1 MDSAISKH
9 CTAICD
15 QKEKISAEELQS
27 LFNLI
32 VIELNNN
39 NHSTID
45 DYIQIIDTLKNIYS
59 LTLIDPLIVNNEL
72 FHLIRNYLTDLLNKW
87 SSDTILTDK
96 DEYLFHEIVELFSKM
111 IKHIKTTNQVLTS
124 TFQTW
129 FLNELFFKAIALLL
143 EDISINSSKY
153 STQNQNME
161 ILSTLIQSIR
171 FFQSGFDC
179 IRNNPNVLLLID
191 PIIHCLCSSTYINTF
206 KQINI
211 KSDTQ
216 NPYEEF
222 ILEICPCYCIWHR
235 GKSQLT
241 IINQLCLNNMLN
253 SYQEIYELFLPTI
266 NQWQYSIMQ
275 SMFYMTALLRYVAY
289 YPSTQQY
296 LINNLKIIDSI
307 LILLNNCTL
316 LDNILTATEYNSKTN
331 LTDSAI
337 SFIFN
342 LSHDFQFLSLI
353 KENSYFSKDI
363 FLKLKHANIDRV
375 KLHAFMILAK
385 ILNEKDILTLDNID
399 ILTTVFIN
407 YLYKAINDPCHSFQD
422 VPVEHLLTSLKA
434 FVQHDEIKDGIAK
447 QNYFEIL
454 IRCATQTDLHVGLVL
469 QTSLEIIWS
478 LTFNKK
484 IHQLLITSYD
494 NFIRYLKTVLVHST
508 EEGVQAA
515 AKGVLW
521 KLENELII
529 TKQLLDKNENTI
541 NNEEKYD
548 IMISYSHSNKDLC
561 LQIYESLIKL
571 NYRVWLDFENM
582 YGSTLQS
589 MATAIELSDMVII
602 CMYNPYKQSAYCRSE
617 AEYAYTRQRHIIPLV
632 IEKKYRRDGWLGI
645 ICASKM
651 YDKKNELLI
660 HVNKTSAFVTI
671 QENTCDE
678 QTQVD
683 IFTHEDVLNFLHDK
697 HLHLIRTLFEYEQQ
711 FDGHSLYILYKQC
724 QSNTQSTYQVL
735 NTQLNQLHDR
745 TLPYFTYIHFVSEL
759 EKQFNPLDIKQY
771 IHYLLWIIYAK
782 ILQKFFKKILNN

>member
-32 VIELNNN
+32 VVELNNN
-39 NHSTID
+39 NHHSIID
-45 DYIQIIDTLKNIYS
+45 DYYIQIIDALKNIYS
-59 LTLIDPLIVNNEL
+59 LTLIDSLIVNNEL
-72 FHLIRNYLTDLLNKW
+72 FHLLRNYLTDLLNKW
-87 SSDTILTDK
+87 CSDIVLTDK
-96 DEYLFHEIVELFSKM
+96 DEYLFQAIVELFSKM

-161 ILSTLIQSIR
+161 SISTLIQSIR

-191 PIIHCLCSSTYINTF
+191 PIIYCLCSSTYINTF

-266 NQWQYSIMQ
+266 NQWGYSIMQ

-296 LINNLKIIDSI
+296 LINNLKILDSI
-307 LILLNNCTL
+307 LILLNNYTL

-342 LSHDFQFLSLI
+342 LSHDFQFLTLI
-353 KENSYFSKDI
+353 KENLYFSKDI

-385 ILNEKDILTLDNID
+385 ILNEKDILNLDNID

-407 YLYKAINDPCHSFQD
+407 YLYRAINDPCHSFQD

-454 IRCATQTDLHVGLVL
+454 IRCATQTDLHVEN
-469 QTSLEIIWS
+469 S
-478 LTFNKK
+478 
-484 IHQLLITSYD
+484 
-494 NFIRYLKTVLVHST
+494 ST
-508 EEGVQAA
+508 
-515 AKGVLW
+515 
-521 KLENELII
+521 
-529 TKQLLDKNENTI
+529 T
-541 NNEEKYD
+541 
-548 IMISYSHSNKDLC
+548 
-561 LQIYESLIKL
+561 
-571 NYRVWLDFENM
+571 NY
-582 YGSTLQS
+582 
-589 MATAIELSDMVII
+589 
-602 CMYNPYKQSAYCRSE
+602 
-617 AEYAYTRQRHIIPLV
+617 
-632 IEKKYRRDGWLGI
+632 
-645 ICASKM
+645 
-651 YDKKNELLI
+651 
-660 HVNKTSAFVTI
+660 
-671 QENTCDE
+671 
-678 QTQVD
+678 
-683 IFTHEDVLNFLHDK
+683 FL
-697 HLHLIRTLFEYEQQ
+697 R
-711 FDGHSLYILYKQC
+711 
-724 QSNTQSTYQVL
+724 
-735 NTQLNQLHDR
+735 
-745 TLPYFTYIHFVSEL
+745 
-759 EKQFNPLDIKQY
+759 
-771 IHYLLWIIYAK
+771 
-782 ILQKFFKKILNN
+782 